1 VPRHFAAG
9 LRDCDSDNH
18 SLLSKFSACKAS
30 MALGVVVIC
39 SEPGYVLGGSAYEWI
54 RLSRMEYGIR
64 CPELYLADVGL
75 VDANVYRL

>member
-1 VPRHFAAG
+1 
-9 LRDCDSDNH
+9 
-18 SLLSKFSACKAS
+18 

-64 CPELYLADVGL
+64 CPERYLADVGL